1 LHEQRRLIPIDV
13 FVGNATGLVEAHHH
27 HVRQHN
33 LAAGRRYA
41 WKKDAHFPIM
51 GEADN
56 QLVNYAVLSNGTRYG
71 LYLNVIGPMAD
82 EM

>member
-1 LHEQRRLIPIDV
+1 
-13 FVGNATGLVEAHHH
+13 
-27 HVRQHN
+27 VRQHN

>member
-1 LHEQRRLIPIDV
+1 
-13 FVGNATGLVEAHHH
+13 
-27 HVRQHN
+27 
-33 LAAGRRYA
+33 
-41 WKKDAHFPIM
+41 M